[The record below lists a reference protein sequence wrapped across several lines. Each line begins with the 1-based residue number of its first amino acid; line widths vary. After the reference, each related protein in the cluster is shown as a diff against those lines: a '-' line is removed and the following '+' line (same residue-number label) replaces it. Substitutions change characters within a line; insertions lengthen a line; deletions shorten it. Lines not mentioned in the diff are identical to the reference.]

1 MISRSITGATNGAHR
16 KDRFHQV
23 PLQLLPSAG
32 FRFYEADVANE
43 PPHVHIT
50 KDGNEAKFWLNPI
63 RVEREGRFRKSDL
76 RDIERII
83 ADNYDFLLD
92 AWAKEKNKHVHG

>member
-1 MISRSITGATNGAHR
+1 MPVVLRVNGY
-16 KDRFHQV
+16 KF
-23 PLQLLPSAG
+23 
-32 FRFYEADVANE
+32 FFYEADVVNE

-63 RVEREGRFRKSDL
+63 QVEREGRFRKTDL

-83 ADNYDFLLD
+83 RRPIYVGCF
-92 AWAKEKNKHVHG
+92 WRGTKESRCA